1 MLVYTLPELATEYRT
16 SKENIYILESLGQ
29 IKSIQFSSQKVVS
42 KFEAERFLIE
52 NAGKKFEEVIAEEKK
67 RRKLASISQNVVEI
81 KKEAQK

>member
-29 IKSIQFSSQKVVS
+29 IKSIQFSSQIVVS

-67 RRKLASISQNVVEI
+67 RRKLASISQNVVEM
-81 KKEAQK
+81 KKEA

>member
-52 NAGKKFEEVIAEEKK
+52 NAGKKFEDVIAEEKK
-67 RRKLASISQNVVEI
+67 RRKLASFSLNVVEM
-81 KKEAQK
+81 KKEA

>member
-67 RRKLASISQNVVEI
+67 RRKLASISQNVVEM
-81 KKEAQK
+81 KKEA

>member
-52 NAGKKFEEVIAEEKK
+52 NAGKKFEEIIAEEKK
-67 RRKLASISQNVVEI
+67 RRKLASINQNVVEM
-81 KKEAQK
+81 KKEA

>member
-67 RRKLASISQNVVEI
+67 RRKLASISQNVVEM

>member
-67 RRKLASISQNVVEI
+67 RRKLASISQNVDEM
-81 KKEAQK
+81 KKEA

>member
-42 KFEAERFLIE
+42 KYEAERFLIE
-52 NAGKKFEEVIAEEKK
+52 NAGKKFEEIIAEEKK
-67 RRKLASISQNVVEI
+67 RRKSASISQNVVEM
-81 KKEAQK
+81 KKEA

>member
-42 KFEAERFLIE
+42 KYEAERFLIE
-52 NAGKKFEEVIAEEKK
+52 NAGKKFEEIIAEEKK
-67 RRKLASISQNVVEI
+67 RRKLASISQNVVEM
-81 KKEAQK
+81 KKEA

>member
-29 IKSIQFSSQKVVS
+29 IKAIQFSSQKVVS

-52 NAGKKFEEVIAEEKK
+52 NAGKKFEEIIAEEKK
-67 RRKLASISQNVVEI
+67 RKKLASINQNVVEM
-81 KKEAQK
+81 KKEA